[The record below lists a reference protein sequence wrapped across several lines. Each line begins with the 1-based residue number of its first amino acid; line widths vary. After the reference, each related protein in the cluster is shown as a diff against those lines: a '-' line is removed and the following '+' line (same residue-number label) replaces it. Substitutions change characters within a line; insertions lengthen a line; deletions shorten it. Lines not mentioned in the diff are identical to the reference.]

1 MCLAASLS
9 ILSLALSITGS
20 PVEVRNSLVTIPLT
34 RRLNFSNGTIDF
46 LQHDKARL
54 AAFRGYNMHDRLFF
68 DYRVQVGIG
77 NPPTTY
83 SLVLDTGSSITWVG
97 TGKSYVRTGTSVN
110 SERLIKVKYGHG
122 QDTGTQ
128 SSFLGT
134 IFYDTVTLGGGVT
147 VTGFPLG
154 VAFIWNGF
162 DSGED
167 GIFGIGPEDLTRG
180 TMPHDLEGT
189 IPTFTDYLYKQRKIG
204 RHVVGIF
211 FQPVTTEPDSE
222 IGTLTFGGTDRTK
235 YVGTVLYTPITAMPP
250 ASRFWGINL
259 SITYGSRE
267 ILGFTAGIVDTGTTF
282 LHIASDAYI
291 SYKAATGSTYDPPTG
306 LLRITTRRYS
316 ALQNLEFH
324 IEGQM
329 FSLTPNAQIWPRS
342 LNYKLDGGAPRAI
355 YLIVIDSGMPSGRG
369 DDFTVGHTFIQR
381 FYTVFDRDNSLV
393 GFAATPFS
401 EAITN

>member
-54 AAFRGYNMHDRLFF
+54 AAFRGYNMHDRRA
-68 DYRVQVGIG
+68 DNSIPVKTIGIG
-77 NPPTTY
+77 NPPQPTAWF
-83 SLVLDTGSSITWVG
+83 LDTGSSITWVG
-97 TGKSYVRTGTSVN
+97 TGKSY
-110 SERLIKVKYGHG
+110 
-122 QDTGTQ
+122 DTGTQ

-167 GIFGIGPEDLTRG
+167 
-180 TMPHDLEGT
+180 DLEGT

-204 RHVVGIF
+204 RHPALRN
-211 FQPVTTEPDSE
+211 QTAKSE
-222 IGTLTFGGTDRTK
+222 TLTFGGTDRTN
-235 YVGTVLYTPITAMPP
+235 PITAMPP
-250 ASRFWGINL
+250 ASRFW
-259 SITYGSRE
+259 

-324 IEGQM
+324 IEGVPNV
-329 FSLTPNAQIWPRS
+329 SLTPNAQIWPRS

-393 GFAATPFS
+393 
-401 EAITN
+401 AITN

>member
-1 MCLAASLS
+1 MRLAASLS
-9 ILSLALSITGS
+9 ILFLALSITGS

-34 RRLNFSNGTIDF
+34 RRLNFSNSTIDF

-54 AAFRGYNMHDRLFF
+54 AAFRGYNMHDRRADNSIPVKTSFF
-68 DYRVQVGIG
+68 DYHVQVGIG

-97 TGKSYVRTGTSVN
+97 TGKSYVRTDTSVN
-110 SERLIKVKYGHG
+110 SERLVEVKYGYR
-122 QDTGTQ
+122 
-128 SSFLGT
+128 T
-134 IFYDTVTLGGGVT
+134 IFYDTVTLGCGVT
-147 VTGFPLG
+147 VTEFPLG
-154 VAFIWNGF
+154 VASTRNGF

-180 TMPHDLEGT
+180 TMPQDLEGT
-189 IPTFTDYLYKQRKIG
+189 IPTFTDYLYKQRKIR

-222 IGTLTFGGTDRTK
+222 VGELTFGGPDRTK
-235 YVGTVLYTPITAMPP
+235 YVGRVAYTPITAVPP

-282 LHIASDAYI
+282 LHIAPDAYI
-291 SYKAATGSTYDPPTG
+291 KYKDATGGAYDPPTG
-306 LLRITTRRYS
+306 LLRITTRGYS

-324 IEGQM
+324 IGDQM

-342 LNYKLDGGAPRAI
+342 LNYKLNGGAPRAI
-355 YLIVIDSGMPSGRG
+355 YLIVDDGGMRSGRWG
-369 DDFTVGHTFIQR
+369 DFIIGYTFIQR
-381 FYTVFDRDNSLV
+381 FYTVFDRYNSRV
-393 GFAATPFS
+393 GFALTPFS